1 MPKNIFSVIFC
12 FKLSIFALMHF
23 FVRFM
28 EKLSKINGLG
38 IRFLTV
44 KYLLVFGILFIH
56 FTAIFAQGYEIKL
69 KIAELKGSQII
80 LGHHF
85 GGMFYPDDTT
95 QLDSK
100 GAGVFKKQK
109 AFPQGMYFIY
119 LPTKKYFDILMGDDQ
134 TFSIEVDTTDF
145 VKSAKISGSTENE
158 LYFSYMRTLAENQQ
172 KANALVERKKN
183 ASSETQKDSAT
194 KALDRINKEVLTY
207 IDKLINGNK
216 GLFFTKFLVA
226 LKEVEVPEPPK
237 DATGKVTDSTFQY
250 RYYKNHYFDNFDYT
264 DPSLLRTPVYER
276 KVKDFIEK
284 VIPQIPD
291 SINKELD
298 IILTRAKPN
307 DEVFRYLL
315 VTFFNHFAQSQ
326 IMGFDAVF
334 VHISE
339 KYYIPY
345 ATWND
350 KDYIEKLKK
359 EVAKRKPTLI
369 GKVAPNLKLVSLPV
383 SHFIAAKTDTAL
395 KSNPYVGDYL
405 NIHDVKA
412 PFTVLAFWEADCG
425 HCKKAI
431 PDLYKVYEKLKDKGV
446 QVLAVHTMSS
456 VEGKRKWIDFVNEK
470 SLTGWMNVWS
480 PYSLEFKDIYDV
492 YTTPVILVLD
502 QNKRIIAKKIS
513 PEQVEEIVNFE
524 LNKTRK

>member
-1 MPKNIFSVIFC
+1 
-12 FKLSIFALMHF
+12 
-23 FVRFM
+23 M
-28 EKLSKINGLG
+28 EKISKIKSFGNH
-38 IRFLTV
+38 FLSG
-44 KYLLVFGILFIH
+44 KYILVFAFLISQFS
-56 FTAIFAQGYEIKL
+56 FAYAQGYEIKL
-69 KIAELKGSQII
+69 KIADLKGSQII

-85 GGMFYPDDTT
+85 GGMFYPDDTAK
-95 QLDSK
+95 LDAK
-100 GAGVFKKQK
+100 GLGTFKKSK
-109 AFPQGMYFIY
+109 LLPHGMYFIY
-119 LPTKKYFDILMGDDQ
+119 LPTKKYFDILMGQDQ
-134 TFSIEVDTTDF
+134 TFSLEVDTVDF
-145 VKSAKISGSTENE
+145 VKSAKISGSLENE
-158 LYFSYMRTLAENQQ
+158 LYFNYMRTLAVNQE

-183 ASSETQKDSAT
+183 VTSDAQKDSAT
-194 KALDRINKEVLTY
+194 KALDKINKEVLTY
-207 IDKLINGNK
+207 IDKVINDNK
-216 GLFFTKFLVA
+216 GLFFSKFLVA
-226 LKEVEVPEPPK
+226 LKEVEVP
-237 DATGKVTDSTFQY
+237 DAPRDASGKITDSTFQY

-298 IILTRAKPN
+298 IILTKAKPN

-369 GKVAPNLKLVSLPV
+369 GKIAPNLKLVTLPAD
-383 SHFIAAKTDTAL
+383 HFYAAKTDTAL
-395 KSNPYVGDYL
+395 KSNPYVGGNL

-431 PDLYKVYEKLKDKGV
+431 PELHKVYEGLKNKGV
-446 QVLAVHTMSS
+446 QVLAIHTMSS
-456 VEGKRKWIDFVNEK
+456 VEGKRKWIDFVNEHK
-470 SLTGWMNVWS
+470 LYDWINAWS

-502 QNKRIIAKKIS
+502 ANKRIIAKKIS
-513 PEQVEEIVNFE
+513 PEQIQEIIEFE
-524 LNKTRK
+524 LKREKK

>member
-1 MPKNIFSVIFC
+1 
-12 FKLSIFALMHF
+12 
-23 FVRFM
+23 M
-28 EKLSKINGLG
+28 EKISKINAFGK
-38 IRFLTV
+38 RFLSV
-44 KYLLVFGILFIH
+44 KYILVFALLISRFS
-56 FTAIFAQGYEIKL
+56 FVFAQGYDIKL
-69 KIAELKGSQII
+69 KIADLKGSQII

-95 QLDSK
+95 KLDAK
-100 GAGVFKKQK
+100 GLGSFKKSK
-109 AFPQGMYFIY
+109 ALPQGMYFIY
-119 LPTKKYFDILMGDDQ
+119 LPTKKYFDVMMGQDQ
-134 TFSIEVDTTDF
+134 TFSIEVDTVDF
-145 VKSAKISGSTENE
+145 VKSAKISGSLENE
-158 LYFSYMRTLAENQQ
+158 LYFSYMRTLAINQE

-183 ASSETQKDSAT
+183 ASTDAQKDSAT
-194 KALDRINKEVLTY
+194 KALDKINKEVLTY
-207 IDKLINGNK
+207 IDKIISDNK

-226 LKEVEVPEPPK
+226 LKEVEVPEPPR
-237 DATGKVTDSTFQY
+237 DANGKVTDSTFQY
-250 RYYKNHYFDNFDYT
+250 RYYKNHYFDNFNYT
-264 DPSLLRTPVYER
+264 DPGLLRTPVYER

-298 IILTRAKPN
+298 IILTKAKPN

-369 GKVAPNLKLVSLPV
+369 GKTAPNLKLVTLP
-383 SHFIAAKTDTAL
+383 SEHFLAAKADTAL
-395 KSNPYVGDYL
+395 KSNPYVGNNT

-412 PFTVLAFWEADCG
+412 AFTVIAFWEADCG

-431 PDLYKVYEKLKDKGV
+431 PELHKIYLGLKDKGV
-446 QVLAVHTMSS
+446 QVLAIHTMSS
-456 VEGKRKWIDFVNEK
+456 VEGKRKWIDFVNEHQ
-470 SLTGWMNVWS
+470 LYDWINAWS

-502 QNKRIIAKKIS
+502 ANKRIIAKKIS
-513 PEQVEEIVNFE
+513 PEQIQEIIEFE
-524 LNKTRK
+524 LKREKK